1 MSRTSEEISAKIK
14 SYILDEYLP
23 QAGEELDE
31 ESPLVSSGIIDS
43 ISILQVVEFL
53 ESTFDFEFEPHEVD
67 QDNLETVKAMTSFVQ
82 HKLE

>member
-1 MSRTSEEISAKIK
+1 MSWTSEEISAKIR

-82 HKLE
+82 HKLK